1 MGYYSDFG
9 LRLEFKENKGERYLE
24 TLFNQFL
31 EESDLK
37 EEFEIWGEFDYIFQ
51 NISFSIKNDYD
62 GKDIYLIDIISYG
75 LKFYSTSDYDGWWV
89 DTFIDWLKVQEI
101 CEFHYVRIG
110 EHWEDIEEIYT
121 DNVEFPLSMKR
132 QIDFE

>member
-37 EEFEIWGEFDYIFQ
+37 EEFENWGEFDYIFH

-62 GKDIYLIDIISYG
+62 GKDIYLIDVISYG
-75 LKFYSTSDYDGWWV
+75 LKFYGTSDYDGWWI

-110 EHWEDIEEIYT
+110 EYLEDIEEIYS
-121 DNVEFPLSMKR
+121 DNIGNMLSVIR
-132 QIDFE
+132 QVSFE